1 MGSAV
6 SLGIH
11 ESQSRLWENFVGRS
25 PGFWRHFYPDLQ
37 REFPDSLGS
46 VSADTFRTSMNRVEP
61 GLIRVEADEV
71 TYNLH
76 IIIRYELERALLD
89 GNLTA
94 KDLPGAWRQLYQ
106 QYLGI
111 TPPDDRTGC
120 MQDIHWSEGLIAY
133 FPTYT
138 LGNIYSAQIFA
149 AADRDVGPLEDSFAS
164 GEFSALRE
172 WLRENIHRHGRR
184 YKAPALVERAT
195 GSAPDSSHLV
205 ASLQE
210 RYG

>member
-1 MGSAV
+1 
-6 SLGIH
+6 
-11 ESQSRLWENFVGRS
+11 
-25 PGFWRHFYPDLQ
+25 
-37 REFPDSLGS
+37 
-46 VSADTFRTSMNRVEP
+46 
-61 GLIRVEADEV
+61 
-71 TYNLH
+71 
-76 IIIRYELERALLD
+76 
-89 GNLTA
+89 
-94 KDLPGAWRQLYQ
+94 
-106 QYLGI
+106 
-111 TPPDDRTGC
+111 